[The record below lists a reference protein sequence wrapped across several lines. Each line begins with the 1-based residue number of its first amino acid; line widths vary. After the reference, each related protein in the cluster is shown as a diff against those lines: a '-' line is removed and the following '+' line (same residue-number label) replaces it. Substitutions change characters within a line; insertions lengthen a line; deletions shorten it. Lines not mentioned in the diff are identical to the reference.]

1 MVHDQIFHCDKTLCD
16 KTIRSAH
23 EKIHSELQNYKIATI
38 YCHFSFEIQ
47 LLGIKFTQKSISMDS

>member
-1 MVHDQIFHCDKTLCD
+1 MTRFFLVIRLCA
-16 KTIRSAH
+16 IRLSGLH
-23 EKIHSELQNYKIATI
+23 MKKIHSELQNYKIATI